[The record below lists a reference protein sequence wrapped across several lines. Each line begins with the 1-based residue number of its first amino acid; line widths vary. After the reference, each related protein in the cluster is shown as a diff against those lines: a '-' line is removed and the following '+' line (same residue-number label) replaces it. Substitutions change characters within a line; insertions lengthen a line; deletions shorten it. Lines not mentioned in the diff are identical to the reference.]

1 MGGRMPQMP
10 AVSRPAWMLA
20 LSGPGHR
27 NGAPRRSPVEIVATM
42 GSYVTRTQAAQVSGL
57 RAGPFG
63 RWADGVTAMRED
75 CMAFAAHW
83 RAHNDQV
90 LDAGGPLWVVLGDST
105 AQGLGAP
112 GPEGGY
118 VGQVLAGLRQRTGQ
132 PWRVLNLS
140 LSGALIRDVLR
151 DQLPRIPAGAEMVTC
166 GIGANDI
173 LYSTP
178 SKVLAEVRGLI
189 AAVPGGTVLLD
200 LPLPTGIWGI
210 LGRAS
215 VPYVAR
221 INQTIQQAA
230 AARGLPV
237 AEVSAHF
244 LPPWA
249 GKFGPDNFHPSQD
262 GYRDWARALL
272 TAIPAGTEIAAVPAL

>member
-1 MGGRMPQMP
+1 MHQAP
-10 AVSRPAWMLA
+10 AVSRPSWMVA
-20 LSGPGHR
+20 LSGGNSGR
-27 NGAPRRSPVEIVATM
+27 RRSPVEILATAAT
-42 GSYVTRTQAAQVSGL
+42 YVTHNPAANVSGL
-57 RAGPFG
+57 RSGRFG
-63 RWADGVTAMRED
+63 RWADGVIELRED
-75 CMAFAAHW
+75 CATFASHW
-83 RAHNDQV
+83 DAHNDQA
-90 LDAGGPLWVVLGDST
+90 LAESGPLWVVLGDST

-112 GPEGGY
+112 SPMGGY
-118 VGQVLAGLRQRTGQ
+118 VGQVLADLRERTGE

-140 LSGALIRDVLR
+140 LSGALIRDVQR
-151 DQLPRIPAGAEMVTC
+151 DQLHRIPAGAEMVTC

-178 SKVLAEVRGLI
+178 SKVLADLRGLI
-189 AAVPGGTVLLD
+189 GAVPGGTVVLD

-221 INQTIQQAA
+221 INRTIREAA

-272 TAIPAGTEIAAVPAL
+272 TAIPVGTEIAAVSAL